1 MDKVRCVSYGSKQI
15 KIVESGIDAI
25 GMALYNGRE
34 EEKASI
40 LFCLDRFLDP
50 YYGYHLPYESDIFVL
65 LQNLLFEDNNT
76 DIKEDILD
84 LLLYSKQPLDILESG
99 LDKLSDELLPHAKY
113 ILYGEE

>member
-76 DIKEDILD
+76 DIKEDIL
-84 LLLYSKQPLDILESG
+84 ESG
-99 LDKLSDELLPHAKY
+99 LDKLSAELLPHAKY